1 MRGWLLRL
9 WLLRLGVS
17 LGAVCALVSPARAG
31 TEAEEARARLAE
43 VLARPE
49 FRPLAE
55 KHHLDLPHVDISG
68 TWFERAI
75 AAVREFLSSVLEV
88 IGDGLGW
95 LFKQLFGGLRGLF
108 GGGAA
113 GGGSTMSMVVT
124 WAAVAAALGLIVYL
138 LIRMMGSVRAERR
151 AAGVLIA
158 EASDLDP
165 ESDALA
171 RAPEDWRREAERLAA
186 AGQRAEALRTL
197 YLELL
202 AGLHRA
208 RAIDY
213 DRTRTNTAYVQD
225 VPRSHAA
232 YKPFNSLTRRFDL
245 AVYGRR
251 DPTERGVRHAV
262 REVTAV
268 RVAYGRE
275 RVRAT

>member
-1 MRGWLLRL
+1 VKRRRLMSCGVWLAL
-9 WLLRLGVS
+9 
-17 LGAVCALVSPARAG
+17 CARAWAG

-49 FRPLAE
+49 FLPLAE
-55 KHHLDLPHVDISG
+55 KHHIDLPSIDVSG

-75 AAVREFLSSVLEV
+75 LAVREFVLDV
-88 IGDGLGW
+88 LRSLGDAIGW
-95 LFKQLFGGLRGLF
+95 IFEKLFGGLGRLF
-108 GGGAA
+108 GGGA
-113 GGGSTMSMVVT
+113 GGAGSTMSMVVT
-124 WAAVAAALGLIVYL
+124 WIAVAAALALIVHL

-158 EASDLDP
+158 QADDPDP
-165 ESDALA
+165 EADALA

-186 AGQRAEALRTL
+186 AGQRAEALRAL

-208 RAIDY
+208 GAIDY

-225 VPRSHAA
+225 VSRSHAA
-232 YKPFNSLTRRFDL
+232 YKPFNSLTRRFDV

-251 DPTERGVRHAV
+251 DPTERDVRHAV

-275 RVRAT
+275 RVRAS